1 MAKKIITAFVLTL
14 VLTQFSCDKKN
25 DPTPTTA
32 FDQQLTASKG
42 WVLTAANL
50 SPPLQ
55 IPGAPAGT
63 PAVSDFF
70 NLFMDAC
77 EKDDIVFFEAEGGF
91 KIEEG
96 VIKCDPAS
104 GQVKLQGTWIY
115 NSTSRA
121 ITITE
126 MSSTDDSYS
135 MTIEEL
141 NSTTMKLSQVIDFGI
156 GSVTTLTTTYE
167 KVK

>member
-1 MAKKIITAFVLTL
+1 MTKKIGASFILTL

-25 DPTPTTA
+25 DPTPSAA
-32 FDQQLTASKG
+32 FLPQLTASKG
-42 WVLTAANL
+42 WVLTAATL

-63 PAVSDFF
+63 PGVSDFF
-70 NLFMDAC
+70 NLFMDEC

-96 VIKCDPAS
+96 VVKCDPAS
-104 GQVKLQGTWIY
+104 GQLKLEGTWIY

-126 MSSTDDSYS
+126 MSSTGDSYS

-141 NSTTMKLSQVIDFGI
+141 NSTTLKLSQIIDFGI
-156 GSVTTLTTTYE
+156 GSVTTLATTYE